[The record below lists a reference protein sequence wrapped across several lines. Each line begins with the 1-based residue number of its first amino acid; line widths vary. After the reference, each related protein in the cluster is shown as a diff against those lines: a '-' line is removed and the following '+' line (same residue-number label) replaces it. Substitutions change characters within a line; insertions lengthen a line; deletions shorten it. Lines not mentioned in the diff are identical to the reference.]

1 MRIFY
6 DVDTQNDF
14 MNANGALYVP
24 EAEVI
29 KPQLGR
35 LTLYAIMKNIK
46 VVGSVDK
53 HFGTPEYKTREG
65 ELSRYGGPFPDHCMD
80 GTHGQEKIDQTLF
93 WSNKRQ
99 EGASKLYIS
108 HALDGT
114 LDERFVAQFGAL
126 IKNFTEGLYFEKQS
140 YDVFT
145 NPNITEFLKRA
156 GIREAIVYGVA
167 TDYCVK
173 AAVLGMQKLGVQCYV
188 VEDAIKGI
196 TPESSRAALEEMA
209 AAGAKFTTTQNVLE
223 GKI

>member
-1 MRIFY
+1 M
-6 DVDTQNDF
+6 
-14 MNANGALYVP
+14 
-24 EAEVI
+24 
-29 KPQLGR
+29 
-35 LTLYAIMKNIK
+35 
-46 VVGSVDK
+46 
-53 HFGTPEYKTREG
+53 
-65 ELSRYGGPFPDHCMD
+65 
-80 GTHGQEKIDQTLF
+80 
-93 WSNKRQ
+93 
-99 EGASKLYIS
+99 
-108 HALDGT
+108 
-114 LDERFVAQFGAL
+114 
-126 IKNFTEGLYFEKQS
+126 
-140 YDVFT
+140 FT